1 MEQEVSVKN
10 TKSEILKAYEE
21 LLAKVKAQK
30 SDQPKQLQEISRK
43 MEVIDKASKNTTE
56 GIISAISSL
65 KLGLAKELD
74 KLNEQLLA
82 EYKKLED
89 IQTAI
94 NLEKKNLE
102 ELYEVNANADSLAA
116 MLLAQKEKKA
126 EFEAEMTQKK
136 ADFDEKMKNEKAS
149 LDEKMTLEKG
159 NFEATMKLQK
169 EQWKAEQEK
178 WNEQQKE
185 LKEST
190 EKQRKREEEEY
201 IYNLKITRKKETDIY
216 EEKKAKLEKDIS
228 EKKIAFDKEVAERE
242 ATLIAAEAELK
253 ELRNKAENFPKE
265 LEKAI
270 TTTEK
275 TITEKL
281 TTQFDF
287 EQKLL
292 AKQTEGDLK
301 LKDQTIGTLQ
311 NRIKELEAA
320 TKELSQKAGNAEAN
334 VKDIAIKAIE
344 SSRKLHIVEKSKDKE
359 DKD

>member
-1 MEQEVSVKN
+1 MEQEVTVKN

-21 LLAKVKAQK
+21 LLAKVQAQK
-30 SDQPKQLQEISRK
+30 SDQPKQLQEVSRK

-102 ELYEVNANADSLAA
+102 ELYEVSANADSLAA

-126 EFEAEMTQKK
+126 GFEAEMALQKAELEEKMQHEK
-136 ADFDEKMKNEKAS
+136 AAFDEQMSHEKAQ
-149 LDEKMTLEKG
+149 
-159 NFEATMKLQK
+159 FEAAMKQQKALWQAEQDKWNAQQK
-169 EQWKAEQEK
+169 EQ
-178 WNEQQKE
+178 KE
-185 LKEST
+185 IA

-201 IYNLKITRKKETDIY
+201 LYNLKITRKKETDLY
-216 EEKKAKLEKDIS
+216 EEKKAKLEKEIS
-228 EKKIAFDKEVAERE
+228 EKKAAFDKEVAERE

-253 ELRNKAENFPKE
+253 ELRIRAENFPREMEKAIVGT
-265 LEKAI
+265 EKAI
-270 TTTEK
+270 T
-275 TITEKL
+275 EKL
-281 TTQFDF
+281 IAQFDF
-287 EQKLL
+287 EQKLT
-292 AKQTEGDLK
+292 AKQTEGELK
-301 LKDQTIGTLQ
+301 LKDQTIITLQ
-311 NRIKELEAA
+311 SKIKDIEAVN
-320 TKELSQKAGNAEAN
+320 KELSAKAMNADAN

-344 SSRKLHIVEKSKDKE
+344 SSRKMHFVEKSKDKE
-359 DKD
+359 DKE

>member
-1 MEQEVSVKN
+1 MEKEISVKN

-21 LLAKVKAQK
+21 LLAKVQAQK
-30 SDQPKQLQEISRK
+30 SDQPKQMQEVSRK
-43 MEVIDKASKNTTE
+43 MEVIDRASKNTTE

-82 EYKKLED
+82 EYKKLEE

-102 ELYEVNANADSLAA
+102 DLYEVNANADSLAA

-126 EFEAEMTQKK
+126 EFEAGMAQKK
-136 ADFDEKMKNEKAS
+136 SDFDLKMQSESAAFEEKMAIEKAQ
-149 LDEKMTLEKG
+149 
-159 NFEATMKLQK
+159 FEAVMKQQK

-178 WNEQQKE
+178 WNLQQKE
-185 LKEST
+185 VKETT

-201 IYNLKITRKKETDIY
+201 LYNLKITRKKETDLY
-216 EEKKAKLEKDIS
+216 EETKEKLEKEIA
-228 EKKIAFDKEVAERE
+228 EKRAAFEKEIAERE
-242 ATLIAAEAELK
+242 AKILAAEAELK
-253 ELRNKAENFPKE
+253 ELRTKADNFPKE

-270 TTTEK
+270 ALTEK

-281 TTQFDF
+281 KMQFDY
-287 EQKLL
+287 EQQLTT
-292 AKQTEGDLK
+292 KQTEGELK
-301 LKDQTIGTLQ
+301 LKDQIIVTLQ
-311 NRIKELEAA
+311 ARIKDIETAN
-320 TKELSQKAGNAEAN
+320 KELSAKAGNAEAN

-344 SSRKLHIVEKSKDKE
+344 SSRKLHIVEKSKDNQE
-359 DKD
+359 ND

>member
-1 MEQEVSVKN
+1 MEQEVTVKN

-30 SDQPKQLQEISRK
+30 SDQPKQLQEVSRK

-102 ELYEVNANADSLAA
+102 ELYEVSANADSLAA

-126 EFEAEMTQKK
+126 EFEAEMAQKK
-136 ADFDEKMKNEKAS
+136 ADLDEKLQSEKAS
-149 LDEKMTLEKG
+149 FDEKMTLEKTQ
-159 NFEATMKLQK
+159 FETAMKQQK
-169 EQWKAEQEK
+169 ELWKAEQDK
-178 WNEQQKE
+178 WNAQQKE
-185 LKEST
+185 LKEAT

-201 IYNLKITRKKETDIY
+201 LYNLKITRKKETDIY
-216 EEKKAKLEKDIS
+216 EEKKAKLEKEIS

-242 ATLIAAEAELK
+242 AKLIAAEAELK
-253 ELRNKAENFPKE
+253 ELRIKAENFPKE

-270 TTTEK
+270 TGTEK
-275 TITEKL
+275 AVTEKL
-281 TTQFDF
+281 KAHFDF
-287 EQKLL
+287 EQKLI
-292 AKQTEGDLK
+292 AKQTEGELK

-311 NRIKELEAA
+311 NRIKELEAT

-344 SSRKLHIVEKSKDKE
+344 SSRKLHIFDKSKEKE
-359 DKD
+359 DRE